1 MTTLTVTCPVT
12 GSHIGDVPAHSPA
25 ATRDAFSRARLAQQS
40 WSTTPVSQRKQI
52 MLRLHDLLL
61 ERQAEFLDI
70 IQDETGK
77 NRGSAFDEVLD
88 VAVTARHYAHAAP
101 RLLRPR
107 QVRGAVPLLTRT
119 HVERAPVGVVGI
131 IAPWNYPLSLALS
144 DAIPA
149 LLAGNAVVLKPDEKT
164 PFTALL
170 AADLLAEAGLPDDVL
185 QVLTGTGPVVGDTI
199 ARECDYLMFTGS
211 TAVGRELGA
220 IAGQRLIGFSAELG
234 GKNPLIVLP
243 SADVA
248 RTARGAVAAC
258 FANSG
263 QLCISIERI
272 YVHRDIADD
281 FIPAFVEATEAMRIG
296 PGHEWSTDMGSL
308 ISPEHRLQVEELVSD
323 ALSRGATLL
332 TGGRALDELGPAF
345 YSPTILTD
353 VPTDAHLFGEETFGP
368 VVALTIVDS
377 VDEAVARANESPYGL
392 NASVWGD
399 VAEARRVASRL
410 KVGTVNINEGFA
422 AAWASL
428 DAPMGGW
435 GQSGVG
441 RRHGDS
447 GLLKY
452 TEART
457 VAVQRGVALSGS
469 SGVPRERY
477 AQVVST
483 ALRYGRA
490 LLR

>member
-1 MTTLTVTCPVT
+1 MTTLTVTCPAT
-12 GSHIGDVPAHSPA
+12 GSHLGDVPAHSPA
-25 ATRDAFSRARLAQQS
+25 ATRDAFARARLAQQT
-40 WSTTPVSQRKQI
+40 WSTTPVAERKQI

-77 NRGSAFDEVLD
+77 NRGSAFDEILD

-107 QVRGAVPLLTRT
+107 RVRGAVPVLTRT

-131 IAPWNYPLSLALS
+131 ISPWNYPLSLALS
-144 DAIPA
+144 DALPA

-164 PFTALL
+164 PFTALR
-170 AADLLAEAGLPDDVL
+170 AAALLEEAGLPPNVL
-185 QVLTGTGPVVGDTI
+185 QVLTGTGPVVGATL
-199 ARECDYLMFTGS
+199 AEECDYLMFTGS

-220 IAGQRLIGFSAELG
+220 VAGKRLIGFSAELG

-243 SADVA
+243 SADVE

-258 FANSG
+258 FTNSG

-272 YVHRDIADD
+272 YVHRDVADA
-281 FIPAFVEATEAMRIG
+281 FLPAFIEATEAMRIG
-296 PGHEWSTDMGSL
+296 PGREWTTDMGSL
-308 ISPEHRLQVEELVSD
+308 ISAEHRLRVTELVDD

-332 TGGRALDELGPAF
+332 AGGRALEELGPAF
-345 YSPTILTD
+345 YSPTILSD
-353 VPTDAHLFGEETFGP
+353 VPSDAGLFDEETFGP
-368 VVALTIVDS
+368 VVAVEIVDT
-377 VDEAVARANESPYGL
+377 VDEAVARANESHYGL
-392 NASVWGD
+392 NASVWGAAD
-399 VAEARRVASRL
+399 EARRVASRL
-410 KVGTVNINEGFA
+410 QVGTVNVNEGFA

-441 RRHGDS
+441 RRHGDV

-452 TEART
+452 TEERS
-457 VAVQRGVALSGS
+457 VAVQRMVPLSGS
-469 SGVPRERY
+469 TGVPRERY
-477 AQVVST
+477 AQAVST
-483 ALRYGRA
+483 ALRYGRV